1 MQARG
6 MRRYSAHISESA
18 SLIQARAWLDEA
30 DFRSRS
36 RALLSDYVSRLK
48 IWYKLGGNNSEMCVP
63 SFEAHKAFLAF
74 ARSR

>member
-18 SLIQARAWLDEA
+18 SLIQASAWLDEA
-30 DFRSRS
+30 DFRRS
-36 RALLSDYVSRLK
+36 RALLSDYVLRLK
-48 IWYKLGGNNSEMCVP
+48 IWYKLGENNSEMCVP
-63 SFEAHKAFLAF
+63 SFEAQGAFLAF